1 MAYRQLE
8 TLILRHE
15 DSAMDLQYALDHL
28 AILNLYAAYAH
39 AVDANDGD
47 AYADCY
53 TADGW
58 TDISSFR
65 TARELARTG
74 QLSFADEKGVIRGRD
89 NLRKAGNLV
98 QLHHLIGNVLVRGI
112 EGDRATCSAYFIVF
126 APDDGRV
133 EHYGRY
139 ESELVRCEDGGWRFA
154 SHVDV
159 ALYERDR
166 LPPLASR

>member
-1 MAYRQLE
+1 MN
-8 TLILRHE
+8 
-15 DSAMDLQYALDHL
+15 LQYALDHL
-28 AILNLYAAYAH
+28 AIRNLYATYAH

-47 AYADCY
+47 VYADCY

-65 TARELARTG
+65 AAGELARTG
-74 QLSFADEKGVIRGRD
+74 QFSFIDERGIIRGHD
-89 NLRKAGNLV
+89 NLRKAGTLV
-98 QLHHLIGNVLVRGI
+98 QLHHLVGNVLVRSI
-112 EGDRATCSAYFIVF
+112 EGDRAECSAYFIVF

-139 ESELVRCEDGGWRFA
+139 ESELLRCEDGRWRFA

-166 LPPLASR
+166 LLPLAPL

>member
-1 MAYRQLE
+1 MN
-8 TLILRHE
+8 
-15 DSAMDLQYALDHL
+15 LQGALDHL

-39 AVDANDGD
+39 AVDANDGE

-53 TADGW
+53 TEDGW
-58 TDISSFR
+58 TDVSSFR
-65 TARELARTG
+65 VVREMARSG
-74 QLSFADEKGVIRGRD
+74 QLDFVDERGIIKGRA
-89 NLRKAGNLV
+89 NLCKAGTLV
-98 QLHHLIGNVLVRGI
+98 QLHHVIGNVLVRRI
-112 EGDRATCSAYFIVF
+112 EGGRAKCSAYFTVF

-139 ESELVRCEDGGWRFA
+139 ESELVRCEDERWRFA
-154 SHVDV
+154 SHLDI

>member
-1 MAYRQLE
+1 MN
-8 TLILRHE
+8 
-15 DSAMDLQYALDHL
+15 LQYALDHL
-28 AILNLYAAYAH
+28 AILNLYATYAH

-53 TADGW
+53 RRRVDGHLEL
-58 TDISSFR
+58 R
-65 TARELARTG
+65 VARELAQTG

-89 NLRKAGNLV
+89 NLRKAGTLV

-139 ESELVRCEDGGWRFA
+139 ESELVRCEDTGWRFA